1 MEQTD
6 SQSIKDFD
14 VIKELGAGSFGKVN
28 LVRRKTDQTI
38 FAMKTVSLTRLNQ
51 KEKDGALN

>member
-14 VIKELGAGSFGKVN
+14 IIKELGAGSFGKVN
-28 LVRRKTDQTI
+28 LVQRKTDQTI

-51 KEKDGALN
+51 KEKDSALN